1 MKTVYLYVSMSN
13 NVDEDYTIRY
23 DMVCKNSYQVS
34 LKKKKENPELKN
46 FTYLPDL
53 LQHFEYTLNLL
64 SIDNKYVSLDFIVNS
79 YPTVSIK
86 KHMLKDE
93 ETVNV
98 FRNVISFEFS

>member
-34 LKKKKENPELKN
+34 LKKKNENPELKT
-46 FTYLPDL
+46 FTYLSDL

-64 SIDNKYVSLDFIVNS
+64 SIDNNYVSLDFIVNS

-93 ETVNV
+93 ETINV